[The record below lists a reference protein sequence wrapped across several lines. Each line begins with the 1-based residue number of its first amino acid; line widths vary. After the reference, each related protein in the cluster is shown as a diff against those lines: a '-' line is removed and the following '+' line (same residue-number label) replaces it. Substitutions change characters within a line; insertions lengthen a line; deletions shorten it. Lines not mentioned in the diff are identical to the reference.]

1 MPWATEGC
9 YVLATPR
16 TVGAMKRSGGG
27 VAAAFGFRYQYL
39 ITVDLLL
46 ELYANSSSDWSVD
59 VDPVDQDSADIIVR
73 LSTGGPPDRVL
84 QVKASLSSS
93 STTIGIDETRRIL
106 DGLRREHPRARLC
119 EILTNRIKTAEL
131 ETELEGQDCTLL
143 RQGERFASHQETL
156 HQLTEKLLR
165 TIGRLRTTGDGGTGR
180 ELQYLLLRQLI
191 DRVHEAGSNTYNQ
204 RLSRDDIRQI
214 LTGPNPLLS
223 SALGARVWGK
233 CIQVPVGNY
242 IEREKSSRFLEANLS
257 ISSLYD
263 GAPQIAVLKGMSGTG
278 KSAAAYLH
286 ARSLLEHVAFV
297 LWLDASSRGV
307 LESQVPL
314 ALQELG
320 TATTPTD
327 MPSRDLVDVLSGS
340 PVPWLLVLDGA
351 SSFEE
356 VYPWIPRSGY
366 GQVLITTRVATWPDS
381 FAPTTSLDAFDQIE
395 ARRFVAR
402 RFGQAVES
410 WSTQQLSACD
420 AISRALAGWPLALE
434 LAVGW
439 IARHGGL
446 ERAMLQF
453 SDRLDR
459 FDLDSEELLPHGYP
473 RTAAQVVLADWRE
486 LSPEAQK
493 LASFLLVTGGSRVP
507 RRLLLDALAQIGMTR
522 RAVEDLLSSGFIRQE
537 ILTPDRPHD
546 LDDVLTIH
554 GFIQLVMTK
563 QGIPLNGPEIWAI
576 LSTSD
581 KWVRQLT
588 EDGRFRE
595 GTALIHPI
603 DYFLRQTVEVFKDSP
618 EALTLVSVSMHNFA
632 QLAFIT
638 SQATIAHHWSREAL
652 QVRQDQLELVRDHA
666 TWVQM
671 QLQTL
676 SVVAITAARLHKANE
691 VVEVALFSEAVLQ
704 MGNEKALCD
713 PATQHALRMIRDVL
727 HSCLPDSSPRR
738 ARNALKVLDALV
750 PPGAPGP
757 AVRGA
762 GNTLLNKLHIER
774 VTALLLMERS
784 AWQAGV
790 DTVLSAANQALE
802 EGALVDQLVDGLL
815 DVGLELMIEASKRP
829 LDTPELL
836 IASAMRLVMWLDE
849 NSAAL
854 DEANH
859 QNRYAIL
866 RAFTEEGS
874 RPLSDVIKKLPPPKH
889 RTRQLDAWA
898 HLAMILRDQRESMR
912 YRKIFSD
919 PPPSVSVTHSIDGGD
934 QLNVWW
940 RDTGPAT
947 PELWVHAPGIV
958 TVSSSGRI
966 DPVRQGMERAGLLE
980 VAHDEPPQ
988 PTPGWLA
995 RLTNGGIKIFDAKG
1009 TPWVTVEDIPPQIV
1023 KQICAHGGLT
1033 LIYADLAITHST
1045 DPRLSGWISL
1055 ATGNNQLC
1063 ADNQNL
1069 SKPWWRKLFG
1079 WLF

>member
-546 LDDVLTIH
+546 LDEVLTIH

-691 VVEVALFSEAVLQ
+691 VVEVAFFSEAVLQ

>member
-1 MPWATEGC
+1 
-9 YVLATPR
+9 
-16 TVGAMKRSGGG
+16 
-27 VAAAFGFRYQYL
+27 
-39 ITVDLLL
+39 
-46 ELYANSSSDWSVD
+46 
-59 VDPVDQDSADIIVR
+59 
-73 LSTGGPPDRVL
+73 
-84 QVKASLSSS
+84 
-93 STTIGIDETRRIL
+93 
-106 DGLRREHPRARLC
+106 
-119 EILTNRIKTAEL
+119 
-131 ETELEGQDCTLL
+131 
-143 RQGERFASHQETL
+143 
-156 HQLTEKLLR
+156 
-165 TIGRLRTTGDGGTGR
+165 
-180 ELQYLLLRQLI
+180 
-191 DRVHEAGSNTYNQ
+191 
-204 RLSRDDIRQI
+204 
-214 LTGPNPLLS
+214 
-223 SALGARVWGK
+223 
-233 CIQVPVGNY
+233 
-242 IEREKSSRFLEANLS
+242 
-257 ISSLYD
+257 
-263 GAPQIAVLKGMSGTG
+263 
-278 KSAAAYLH
+278 
-286 ARSLLEHVAFV
+286 
-297 LWLDASSRGV
+297 
-307 LESQVPL
+307 
-314 ALQELG
+314 
-320 TATTPTD
+320 
-327 MPSRDLVDVLSGS
+327 
-340 PVPWLLVLDGA
+340 
-351 SSFEE
+351 
-356 VYPWIPRSGY
+356 
-366 GQVLITTRVATWPDS
+366 
-381 FAPTTSLDAFDQIE
+381 
-395 ARRFVAR
+395 
-402 RFGQAVES
+402 
-410 WSTQQLSACD
+410 
-420 AISRALAGWPLALE
+420 
-434 LAVGW
+434 
-439 IARHGGL
+439 
-446 ERAMLQF
+446 
-453 SDRLDR
+453 
-459 FDLDSEELLPHGYP
+459 
-473 RTAAQVVLADWRE
+473 
-486 LSPEAQK
+486 
-493 LASFLLVTGGSRVP
+493 
-507 RRLLLDALAQIGMTR
+507 
-522 RAVEDLLSSGFIRQE
+522 
-537 ILTPDRPHD
+537 
-546 LDDVLTIH
+546 
-554 GFIQLVMTK
+554 
-563 QGIPLNGPEIWAI
+563 
-576 LSTSD
+576 
-581 KWVRQLT
+581 
-588 EDGRFRE
+588 
-595 GTALIHPI
+595 
-603 DYFLRQTVEVFKDSP
+603 
-618 EALTLVSVSMHNFA
+618 
-632 QLAFIT
+632 
-638 SQATIAHHWSREAL
+638 
-652 QVRQDQLELVRDHA
+652 
-666 TWVQM
+666 M

-874 RPLSDVIKKLPPPKH
+874 GPLSDVIKKLPPPKH

-898 HLAMILRDQRESMR
+898 HLAMILRDQRESMH

-980 VAHDEPPQ
+980 VAHDEPPH

-1063 ADNQNL
+1063 AENQNL

>member
-1 MPWATEGC
+1 
-9 YVLATPR
+9 
-16 TVGAMKRSGGG
+16 MKRSGGG

-39 ITVDLLL
+39 TTVDLLL
-46 ELYANSSSDWSVD
+46 ELYANSSSDWSID
-59 VDPVDQDSADIIVR
+59 VDPVDQNSADIIVR
-73 LSTGGPPDRVL
+73 LSTGSPPDRAI

-106 DGLRREHPRARLC
+106 DGLRREHPKARLR

-131 ETELEGQDCTLL
+131 ETELERQDCTLL
-143 RQGERFASHQETL
+143 GQDERFTSHQEPL
-156 HQLTEKLLR
+156 HQMTEKLLR
-165 TIGRLRTTGDGGTGR
+165 TIGRLRTTREGGTGR
-180 ELQYLLLRQLI
+180 ELQYLILRQLI
-191 DRVHEAGSNTYNQ
+191 DRVHEAGSNTHNQ

-214 LTGPNPLLS
+214 LTGSNPLLS
-223 SALGARVWGK
+223 SALGSRAWGK

-242 IEREKSSRFLEANLS
+242 IEREKSSRFLRENLPVG
-257 ISSLYD
+257 SLYD
-263 GAPQIAVLKGMSGTG
+263 GTPKIAVLKGMSGSG

-297 LWLDASSRGV
+297 LWLDASSLGV
-307 LESQVPL
+307 LESQVPM

-320 TATTPTD
+320 AATTPTD
-327 MPSRDLVDVLSGS
+327 MPRRDLVDVLSGS

-351 SSFEE
+351 SSFKE

-381 FAPTTSLDAFDQIE
+381 LAPTTSLDAFDEIE

-410 WSTQQLSACD
+410 WSAQQLSACD

-439 IARHGGL
+439 IARRGGPKK
-446 ERAMLQF
+446 AMLQF
-453 SDRLDR
+453 TDRLDR
-459 FDLDSEELLPHGYP
+459 LDLDSEELLPHGYP
-473 RTAAQVVLADWRE
+473 RTAAQVILADWRE
-486 LSPEAQK
+486 LSPEARK

-507 RRLLLDALAQIGMTR
+507 RRLLLDALAQVGMTQK
-522 RAVEDLLSSGFIRQE
+522 AVEDLLSSGFIRQE

-546 LDDVLTIH
+546 LDEVLTIH
-554 GFIQLVMTK
+554 GFVQLVMAK

-576 LSTSD
+576 LSTCD

-618 EALTLVSVSMHNFA
+618 ETLTLASVSMHNFA

-638 SQATIAHHWSREAL
+638 SQAAIARLWSRVAF

-676 SVVAITAARLHKANE
+676 SVIAITAARLHKAEE
-691 VVEVALFSEAVLQ
+691 VVEVALFSETVLQ
-704 MGNEKALCD
+704 MCNEETLCD
-713 PATQHALRMIRDVL
+713 VATQHALRTIRDVL
-727 HSCLPDSSPRR
+727 HSCLPDSSPGRARR
-738 ARNALKVLDALV
+738 ALKALDALV
-750 PPGAPGP
+750 PPGAPEP
-757 AVRGA
+757 AVSGA

-774 VTALLLMERS
+774 VAALLLVEHS

-829 LDTPELL
+829 LETPELL
-836 IASAMRLVMWLDE
+836 IASAVRLVVWLDE

-854 DEANH
+854 DESNH
-859 QNRYAIL
+859 QYRFAIL
-866 RAFTEEGS
+866 RAFTEEGPG
-874 RPLSDVIKKLPPPKH
+874 PLSDVIGKLPPPKQ
-889 RTRQLDAWA
+889 RTHQLDAWA
-898 HLAMILRDQRESMR
+898 QLGMILREQRESMR

-947 PELWVHAPGIV
+947 PELWVHAPAIV
-958 TVSSSGRI
+958 TVSSSGRF
-966 DPVRQGMERAGLLE
+966 DPVRQGMERAGLPE

-995 RLTNGGIKIFDAKG
+995 RLTTDGINILDAKG
-1009 TPWVTVEDIPPQIV
+1009 TPWVTVEDIPPQIME
-1023 KQICAHGGLT
+1023 KICAHGGLT

-1055 ATGNNQLC
+1055 ATRKNQSC
-1063 ADNQNL
+1063 TDNQNSL
-1069 SKPWWRKLFG
+1069 TPWWRKLFG

>member
-131 ETELEGQDCTLL
+131 ETELERQDCTLL

-223 SALGARVWGK
+223 SALGARAWGK

-320 TATTPTD
+320 TATTPSD
-327 MPSRDLVDVLSGS
+327 MPGRDLVDVLSGS

-395 ARRFVAR
+395 ARQFVAR

-420 AISRALAGWPLALE
+420 AISKALAGWPLALE

-507 RRLLLDALAQIGMTR
+507 RRLLLDALAQIGMTQK
-522 RAVEDLLSSGFIRQE
+522 AVEDLLSSGFIRQE

-546 LDDVLTIH
+546 LDEVLTIH

-563 QGIPLNGPEIWAI
+563 QGIPLNWPEIWAI

-638 SQATIAHHWSREAL
+638 SQATIARHWSREAF
-652 QVRQDQLELVRDHA
+652 QVRQDQPELVRDHA

-676 SVVAITAARLHKANE
+676 SVVAITAARLHKAKE
-691 VVEVALFSEAVLQ
+691 VVEVALFSETVLQ

-815 DVGLELMIEASKRP
+815 DVGLELMIAASKRP

-866 RAFTEEGS
+866 RAFTEEGPG
-874 RPLSDVIKKLPPPKH
+874 PLSDVIKKLPPPKH
-889 RTRQLDAWA
+889 RTRQSDAWA

-995 RLTNGGIKIFDAKG
+995 QLTNGGIKIFDAKG

-1033 LIYADLAITHST
+1033 LIYADLAITHSP

-1079 WLF
+1079 WVF

>member
-1 MPWATEGC
+1 
-9 YVLATPR
+9 
-16 TVGAMKRSGGG
+16 
-27 VAAAFGFRYQYL
+27 
-39 ITVDLLL
+39 
-46 ELYANSSSDWSVD
+46 
-59 VDPVDQDSADIIVR
+59 
-73 LSTGGPPDRVL
+73 
-84 QVKASLSSS
+84 
-93 STTIGIDETRRIL
+93 
-106 DGLRREHPRARLC
+106 
-119 EILTNRIKTAEL
+119 
-131 ETELEGQDCTLL
+131 
-143 RQGERFASHQETL
+143 
-156 HQLTEKLLR
+156 
-165 TIGRLRTTGDGGTGR
+165 
-180 ELQYLLLRQLI
+180 
-191 DRVHEAGSNTYNQ
+191 
-204 RLSRDDIRQI
+204 
-214 LTGPNPLLS
+214 
-223 SALGARVWGK
+223 
-233 CIQVPVGNY
+233 
-242 IEREKSSRFLEANLS
+242 
-257 ISSLYD
+257 
-263 GAPQIAVLKGMSGTG
+263 
-278 KSAAAYLH
+278 
-286 ARSLLEHVAFV
+286 
-297 LWLDASSRGV
+297 
-307 LESQVPL
+307 
-314 ALQELG
+314 
-320 TATTPTD
+320 
-327 MPSRDLVDVLSGS
+327 
-340 PVPWLLVLDGA
+340 
-351 SSFEE
+351 
-356 VYPWIPRSGY
+356 
-366 GQVLITTRVATWPDS
+366 
-381 FAPTTSLDAFDQIE
+381 
-395 ARRFVAR
+395 
-402 RFGQAVES
+402 
-410 WSTQQLSACD
+410 
-420 AISRALAGWPLALE
+420 
-434 LAVGW
+434 
-439 IARHGGL
+439 
-446 ERAMLQF
+446 
-453 SDRLDR
+453 
-459 FDLDSEELLPHGYP
+459 
-473 RTAAQVVLADWRE
+473 
-486 LSPEAQK
+486 
-493 LASFLLVTGGSRVP
+493 
-507 RRLLLDALAQIGMTR
+507 
-522 RAVEDLLSSGFIRQE
+522 
-537 ILTPDRPHD
+537 
-546 LDDVLTIH
+546 
-554 GFIQLVMTK
+554 MTK

>member
-1 MPWATEGC
+1 M
-9 YVLATPR
+9 
-16 TVGAMKRSGGG
+16 
-27 VAAAFGFRYQYL
+27 AAAFGFRYQYL

-46 ELYANSSSDWSVD
+46 DLYANSSPDWSVD

-73 LSTGGPPDRVL
+73 LSTDGPPDRVL
-84 QVKASLSSS
+84 QIKASLPSS

-106 DGLRREHPRARLC
+106 DALRREHPKARLC

-131 ETELEGQDCTLL
+131 ETELERQDGRLL
-143 RQGERFASHQETL
+143 RQGERFTSHQETL
-156 HQLTEKLLR
+156 HQVAEKLLS
-165 TIGRLRTTGDGGTGR
+165 TIGRLRTTSDGGTGR

-191 DRVHEAGSNTYNQ
+191 DRVHEAGSNTHNQ
-204 RLSRDDIRQI
+204 CLSRDDIRQI
-214 LTGPNPLLS
+214 LTGSNPLLC
-223 SALGARVWGK
+223 SALGARIWGK
-233 CIQVPVGNY
+233 CVQVPVGNY
-242 IEREKSSRFLEANLS
+242 IEREKSSRFLEANLP
-257 ISSLYD
+257 IGSLYD

-297 LWLDASSRGV
+297 LWLDASSQEV
-307 LESQVPL
+307 LESQVPM
-314 ALQELG
+314 ALEELG
-320 TATTPTD
+320 AATTPTD
-327 MPSRDLVDVLSGS
+327 MPRLDLVDVLSGS

-351 SSFEE
+351 SSLED

-381 FAPTTSLDAFDQIE
+381 LAPTTSLDGFDEIE
-395 ARRFVAR
+395 AR

-410 WSTQQLSACD
+410 WSPQQLSACD

-439 IARHGGL
+439 IARHGGP
-446 ERAMLQF
+446 EKAILQF

-459 FDLDSEELLPHGYP
+459 LDLDSEELLPHGYP
-473 RTAAQVVLADWRE
+473 RTVAQVVLADWKE

-507 RRLLLDALAQIGMTR
+507 RRLLLDALTQIGMTQK
-522 RAVEDLLSSGFIRQE
+522 AVEELLSFGFIRQE

-546 LDDVLTIH
+546 LDEVLTIH
-554 GFIQLVMTK
+554 GFVQLVMTK

-595 GTALIHPI
+595 GSALIHPI

-618 EALTLVSVSMHNFA
+618 EVLTLASVSMHNFA

-638 SQATIAHHWSREAL
+638 SQAAIARLWSREAFR
-652 QVRQDQLELVRDHA
+652 VRQDQLESVRDHA

-676 SVVAITAARLHKANE
+676 SVIAITAARLHKAEE

-704 MGNEKALCD
+704 MGNEEALRD
-713 PATQHALRMIRDVL
+713 PATHHALRMIRDVL
-727 HSCLPDSSPRR
+727 HSCLPDSSPGR

-750 PPGAPGP
+750 PSGAPEP
-757 AVRGA
+757 AVSGA
-762 GNTLLNKLHIER
+762 GNTLLNKLYIER
-774 VTALLLMERS
+774 VTALLLVERS

-790 DTVLSAANQALE
+790 DTVLRAANQALE
-802 EGALVDQLVDGLL
+802 AGALVDQLVDGLL
-815 DVGLELMIEASKRP
+815 DVGIELMIEASKRP

-836 IASAMRLVMWLDE
+836 IASAKRLVVWLDE

-854 DEANH
+854 DEATH
-859 QNRYAIL
+859 QNRFAIL
-866 RAFTEEGS
+866 RAFTEEGPG
-874 RPLSDVIKKLPPPKH
+874 PLSDVIRKLPPPKQ

-898 HLAMILRDQRESMR
+898 ELATILREQRESMC

-919 PPPSVSVTHSIDGGD
+919 PPSSVSVTYSIDGGD
-934 QLNVWW
+934 HLNVWW
-940 RDTGPAT
+940 PDTGPAA

-958 TVSSSGRI
+958 TISSSGRI
-966 DPVRQGMERAGLLE
+966 DPVRQGMERAGLPE
-980 VAHDEPPQ
+980 VAHDEPSQ

-995 RLTNGGIKIFDAKG
+995 RLTTDGINIFDAKG

-1023 KQICAHGGLT
+1023 ERICAHGGLT
-1033 LIYADLAITHST
+1033 LIYADLAITRST
-1045 DPRLSGWISL
+1045 DPRLCGWISL
-1055 ATGNNQLC
+1055 AAGNNESC
-1063 ADNQNL
+1063 ADNQIHPT
-1069 SKPWWRKLFG
+1069 PWWRKLFRCMSSRFSRMR
-1079 WLF
+1079 L